1 MKRVGLMLSLSL
13 VLAGAWTAPIEAGA
27 AAPATVTA
35 ATPEIPAHR
44 VNEHPNALLSALK
57 QNDFP
62 AFLQTMQRYRTMQNN
77 TDTDITTLAKKWD
90 DEAQR
95 VRATRAERAAE
106 RAENGDAAAEAVN
119 DDPVELAWQKL
130 QSDAGVDLLVAELQ
144 PELAEAAS
152 KRMMEFNMGLGVVLA
167 SIASDKEFNAEQVQQ
182 LTQLMYAVQNWSGRV
197 DFSDPERLR
206 RALQALSRLVRQT
219 GLEHFEEVQTL
230 SFEEAVVHGDTLMKV
245 AKQALAAYDIDA
257 DEILNSVR
265 LSEVDAVGDQAT
277 LRAEARVF
285 GVYLAHD
292 FKQRYF
298 EGGWMDADAVQT
310 IRDWR
315 ANEGRELEEAAER
328 AAQDQK
334 AQPAVISA
342 PAPVEAE

>member
-1 MKRVGLMLSLSL
+1 MKRVSLMLSLSL

-27 AAPATVTA
+27 APPATVTTA
-35 ATPEIPAHR
+35 APEIPAYR

-57 QNDFP
+57 QNDFS
-62 AFLQTMQRYRTMQNN
+62 ALLQAMQN
-77 TDTDITTLAKKWD
+77 DKDAGITKLAREWD

-95 VRATRAERAAE
+95 VRAAQAERAAE
-106 RAENGDAAAEAVN
+106 RAKGGEPPADTAT
-119 DDPVELAWQKL
+119 DDKMELAWQKL

-152 KRMMEFNMGLGVVLA
+152 KRMMEFNMGLGVALA
-167 SIASDKEFNAEQVQQ
+167 SIASDKNFNAEQVQQ
-182 LTQLMYAVQNWSGRV
+182 LTQLLYAVQNWTGRV
-197 DFSDPERLR
+197 DFADPERLR
-206 RALQALSRLVRQT
+206 RALQAVSRLVRQT
-219 GLEHFEEVQTL
+219 GLKRLEDVQTL
-230 SFEEAVVHGDTLMKV
+230 AFEDAIVHGDTMMKV
-245 AKQALAAYDIDA
+245 AKQVLAAYDIDA

-298 EGGWMDADAVQT
+298 EGEWMDADAVES

-315 ANEGRELEEAAER
+315 ENEGKELQEAAEQ
-328 AAQDQK
+328 AARDQK
-334 AQPAVISA
+334 AEPAVILA
-342 PAPVEAE
+342 PTGVAAE